1 MEEEQ
6 LSHQLHEFSIWKNDV
21 AKNLRAYQD
30 FLSSQEDDDPE
41 LQLRIDDIIESLS
54 TDRIIIAFVAEF
66 SRGKTELINAIFFAD
81 YKRRLLPS
89 EAGRTTMCPT
99 ELFYDSA
106 AKENYIRLL
115 PIETRL
121 EDTSIAEHKRNLDYW
136 TTLPLAVDSPDKMA
150 ETFKEVIKVKRV
162 TLEEAKRLG
171 LFTEDMA
178 SHMDEVPEHIEIPMW
193 RHALISFPH
202 PLLKEGLVI
211 LDTPGLN
218 ALGTEPEL
226 TIDMLPNAHAVIF
239 VLGADTGVT
248 ATDMDMWQQHVK
260 VFSSGGQKGLL
271 VGLNKIDTLWDELED
286 WDTVVSKIN
295 SMCTSTAK
303 TLGISP
309 ETVFPISAHKGLLG
323 KVKQEPKMLEQSGL
337 MKLEGVLSNDILP
350 QKQGI
355 VRDRVISGI
364 GATIRSS
371 RDSIQI
377 SYNSAKQ
384 QLDELSSLD
393 VKNATM
399 IQHLL
404 QTTRKETIIYETR
417 VENFQT
423 SRALLMKQVKE
434 MQEFL
439 NLEELDKNISAIRK
453 QMEGSW
459 TTGGLKKGM
468 TAFFEQVRYNMN
480 QVSYVATGANEA
492 MGAVYKRFHDDFGLV
507 DIKPTMLSMHHYD
520 ARMDN
525 LCKRAMEYRDS
536 SVLTMSEGS
545 FVIKKF
551 FISIVSHA
559 RDILFKAQQEVE
571 NWSKSSLVPIAVQL
585 KESKRVLKKRIENLH
600 KIKDSKE
607 TLESKVEELKQTMT
621 ELEAQL
627 VTLNSINEA
636 IQKPMFSEEPV
647 EASAEAQQK
656 TGS

>member
-1 MEEEQ
+1 
-6 LSHQLHEFSIWKNDV
+6 
-21 AKNLRAYQD
+21 
-30 FLSSQEDDDPE
+30 
-41 LQLRIDDIIESLS
+41 
-54 TDRIIIAFVAEF
+54 
-66 SRGKTELINAIFFAD
+66 
-81 YKRRLLPS
+81 
-89 EAGRTTMCPT
+89 
-99 ELFYDSA
+99 
-106 AKENYIRLL
+106 
-115 PIETRL
+115 
-121 EDTSIAEHKRNLDYW
+121 
-136 TTLPLAVDSPDKMA
+136 
-150 ETFKEVIKVKRV
+150 
-162 TLEEAKRLG
+162 
-171 LFTEDMA
+171 
-178 SHMDEVPEHIEIPMW
+178 MW

-627 VTLNSINEA
+627 VTLNSINDA

-647 EASAEAQQK
+647 EASAEAQQQ